1 MNELM
6 LLAENFKAS
15 VLAGVNLGWQGI
27 GGIILFLTGIGLIY
41 FGIKALKGYRFF
53 PDQEQN
59 IPEEDHY
66 EPMQAKAL
74 QKVKTTMPSFSGGE
88 DQVFVEWKIGYT
100 VNGEKYTQIVTDN
113 GYNKGDMIDIKYNPE
128 NPQEAY
134 LRDNV
139 GIIKGGS
146 HRGRKG
152 SRAERGK
159 DTVRLCGDSYRRAAG
174 DFRRCYAY
182 RQALRRKYAN

>member
-6 LLAENFKAS
+6 LLAENFKVS

-113 GYNKGDMIDIKYNPE
+113 GYNKG
-128 NPQEAY
+128 
-134 LRDNV
+134 
-139 GIIKGGS
+139 GIILRIRRSFILTTKNQRWKS
-146 HRGRKG
+146 PRKKRKQSRKRKRHR
-152 SRAERGK
+152 S
-159 DTVRLCGDSYRRAAG
+159 VMRR
-174 DFRRCYAY
+174 
-182 RQALRRKYAN
+182 

>member
-6 LLAENFKAS
+6 LLAENFKVS

-74 QKVKTTMPSFSGGE
+74 QKVK
-88 DQVFVEWKIGYT
+88 QQCRLLAAVKIRSLL
-100 VNGEKYTQIVTDN
+100 NGNRLYCE
-113 GYNKGDMIDIKYNPE
+113 
-128 NPQEAY
+128 
-134 LRDNV
+134 R
-139 GIIKGGS
+139 
-146 HRGRKG
+146 RK
-152 SRAERGK
+152 
-159 DTVRLCGDSYRRAAG
+159 VYPDSYRQR
-174 DFRRCYAY
+174 
-182 RQALRRKYAN
+182 L

>member
-6 LLAENFKAS
+6 LLAENFKVS

-74 QKVKTTMPSFSGGE
+74 QKVKTTFFSS
-88 DQVFVEWKIGYT
+88 I
-100 VNGEKYTQIVTDN
+100 
-113 GYNKGDMIDIKYNPE
+113 
-128 NPQEAY
+128 
-134 LRDNV
+134 RDNQLFLYFV
-139 GIIKGGS
+139 SKNS
-146 HRGRKG
+146 
-152 SRAERGK
+152 
-159 DTVRLCGDSYRRAAG
+159 
-174 DFRRCYAY
+174 
-182 RQALRRKYAN
+182 N

>member
-6 LLAENFKAS
+6 LLAENFKVS

-128 NPQEAY
+128 NPQEFY
-134 LRDNV
+134 LDDENQRW
-139 GIIKGGS
+139 KS
-146 HRGRKG
+146 PRKKRKQSRKRKRHR
-152 SRAERGK
+152 S
-159 DTVRLCGDSYRRAAG
+159 VMRR
-174 DFRRCYAY
+174 
-182 RQALRRKYAN
+182 